1 MTIEGDIRSI
11 LTATVLKKSVPMEIS
26 LFFYVLCDR
35 FWSCFETEISE
46 NAISPP
52 QMTENKSAVK
62 QHF

>member
-11 LTATVLKKSVPMEIS
+11 LTATVLKKVS
-26 LFFYVLCDR
+26 LWKYHCFFYVLCDR